1 MKPFNHGERRKGT
14 VSDEHGAIA
23 FAEKVLAML
32 GEGRFTTTYKYAV
45 MLGLI
50 DLCLEGVTTN
60 GRAPDSVTTVQLAEK
75 VLRLY
80 WPHTV
85 GFDGDERVLRQS
97 SVGRA
102 EVLTLIVAFR
112 SKQVRDPSASLSRAR
127 QVAPAAYANLLRE
140 VEWKLVE
147 MPLPRV
153 QQFGALDDPFIYQ
166 IGWDP
171 SIRRKEF
178 LDLHGFSNAIRFVGD
193 ASDHLVRLAG
203 LLRPLLQRR
212 WAADVA
218 RMNGDRI
225 KDAALEDFL
234 FGVDRIAL
242 KPVLDELREL
252 QNGRCFYCAG
262 PLKEPQ
268 VDHFIPWAR
277 VPLNAIEN
285 LVVADKSCNNGKKDH
300 LVAAPHVRSW
310 MARLASH
317 ASDLEA
323 IAHKASWDQGSAQ
336 VLGVARA
343 TYLLLPSS
351 ARLWLSA
358 KPSAQEFVAADPCDL
373 KLALAG

>member
-14 VSDEHGAIA
+14 VSAEHGAIA

-85 GFDGDERVLRQS
+85 GFDGDERVLSQS

-178 LDLHGFSNAIRFVGD
+178 LDLHGF
-193 ASDHLVRLAG
+193 
-203 LLRPLLQRR
+203 
-212 WAADVA
+212 
-218 RMNGDRI
+218 
-225 KDAALEDFL
+225 
-234 FGVDRIAL
+234 
-242 KPVLDELREL
+242 
-252 QNGRCFYCAG
+252 
-262 PLKEPQ
+262 
-268 VDHFIPWAR
+268 
-277 VPLNAIEN
+277 
-285 LVVADKSCNNGKKDH
+285 
-300 LVAAPHVRSW
+300 
-310 MARLASH
+310 
-317 ASDLEA
+317 
-323 IAHKASWDQGSAQ
+323 
-336 VLGVARA
+336 
-343 TYLLLPSS
+343 
-351 ARLWLSA
+351 
-358 KPSAQEFVAADPCDL
+358 
-373 KLALAG
+373 